1 LVARQG
7 AALTVVELN
16 ADEINLLLSCI
27 SLALNLM
34 TASDM
39 VYQRD
44 QLLALQKKLITV
56 RGGE

>member
-1 LVARQG
+1 M
-7 AALTVVELN
+7 VELDAN
-16 ADEINLLLSCI
+16 EINLLLSCI